1 MSSTPDKRTRDILKE
16 YFETGDRPKEI
27 EFSRLIDSGIN
38 QKDDGLYA
46 ENGNIGIG
54 TANPLHK
61 LQVEGDAKITTNAI
75 VNEKL
80 GVQTDAPMVE
90 LQVGNGIKK
99 VGLGSVY
106 DATMGWGTSYIG
118 FNAVRI
124 PNSPSSKNWFIASD
138 TANNGGAAIYSNVGG
153 DLYFATVPSDSGNG
167 IRPDKLLTDE
177 QILDA
182 RRVTI
187 KRNGNVG
194 IGEIEPQN
202 KLEIKGIADT
212 GLRLPTGKG
221 QGKILTSDANGN
233 AIWRPATDITDNL
246 WRKLGNPNHIGNGN
260 TGNVGIGVSDPT
272 EKLEVNGSLQLNG
285 NLYGRN
291 SGGEFLIHAV
301 KDARGGAYMH
311 LRSSDYVGANGNQGG
326 ISFVARKGTANPK
339 QNGFVFQQHNPLESP
354 EWPRCL
360 TIDGNRDSYYHN
372 NKIYLRDIGDQNHGL
387 AYFGSDKGNFNSVDV
402 NGPVLFGYNGG
413 ALGAR
418 QGTSSSIALRWTYD
432 HKVGIGVPNPQYMLH
447 VGSKLENY
455 SGHYRWWKK
464 DGDRDGFYSGSSQNI
479 PISIYATGRILC
491 NEFNAY
497 SDERIKNIIGISDA
511 KKDLEKLAKIE
522 ITDYTMKDRLA
533 FSDRLQKKLIGQR
546 LKEVFPEAVSLNPD
560 YVPNIY
566 KTSEVKDGKI
576 LLEGKY
582 NVGDRIKLF
591 TKDEEILA
599 QILSYENGI
608 LSVDKVIPDGEVF
621 IYGTEVKDF
630 HVVDY
635 NAVAMLN
642 VSATQELLRMVQE
655 QQLEINQLKQQI
667 SAENKH

>member
-1 MSSTPDKRTRDILKE
+1 DP
-16 YFETGDRPKEI
+16 
-27 EFSRLIDSGIN
+27 
-38 QKDDGLYA
+38 A
-46 ENGNIGIG
+46 
-54 TANPLHK
+54 
-61 LQVEGDAKITTNAI
+61 
-75 VNEKL
+75 
-80 GVQTDAPMVE
+80 MV
-90 LQVGNGIKK
+90 
-99 VGLGSVY
+99 
-106 DATMGWGTSYIG
+106 WGTSYIG

-124 PNSPSSKNWFIASD
+124 PNTPSSKNWFIASD
-138 TANNGGAAIYSNVGG
+138 GANNGAAAIYSNVGG
-153 DLYFATVPSDSGNG
+153 DLYFATIPRDADNNAAQL
-167 IRPDKLLTDE
+167 DKSLTDI
-177 QILDA
+177 QFLDT
-182 RRVTI
+182 RKVVI
-187 KRNGNVG
+187 SSKGNVG
-194 IGEIEPQN
+194 IGEMNPHN
-202 KLEIKGIADT
+202 KLEIKGVADT

-221 QGKILTSDANGN
+221 AGKILTSDVDGN
-233 AIWRPATDITDNL
+233 AVWRPATDVTANL
-246 WRKLGNPNHIGNGN
+246 WRTLANPNNIRNGNIGNVGIGTDTPDAKLDVCGAYGDVNGQGVLKLIGDQEDAGASLRFGLKNGIDAHAWIQSYGN
-260 TGNVGIGVSDPT
+260 VPLKINPHTAGSVTTINETGGNVGIGVKLPT
-272 EKLEVNGSLQLNG
+272 EKLEVNGSLQLEG

-291 SGGEFLIHAV
+291 AGGEFLIHAV

-311 LRSSDYVGANGNQGG
+311 LRSSDYAGANGNQGG

-360 TIDGNRDSYYHN
+360 TIDGNRNSYYHN
-372 NKIYLRDIGDQNHGL
+372 NKIYLRNIDDQNHGL
-387 AYFGSDKGNFNSVDV
+387 AYYGSDNGNFKSVDV

-413 ALGAR
+413 ALGGM
-418 QGTSSSIALRWTYD
+418 QGTSSTIALRWTYD
-432 HKVGIGVPNPQYMLH
+432 HKVGIGVPNPQYLLH

-455 SGHYRWWKK
+455 AEHYRWWKK
-464 DGDRDGFYSGSSQNI
+464 DGDKDGFYVDGPQVNI
-479 PISIYATGRILC
+479 PISIYATGRILST
-491 NEFNAY
+491 EFNAY

-546 LKEVFPEAVSLNPD
+546 LKEVFPEAVSLNTD

-566 KTSEVKDGKI
+566 KTAEVKDGKI

-608 LSVDKVIPDGEVF
+608 LSVDKANPDGEVF

-655 QQLEINQLKQQI
+655 QQLEIQKLKNQINPK
-667 SAENKH
+667 N